1 MGHLSPFTE
10 PSVERYSSALFG
22 RLPELLFV
30 DVDFLDVNLGEKS
43 VAMEFFLGL
52 SLEMDVGVE
61 GECAKDNGV
70 SMVVVLESGVNG
82 VKRDESEICL
92 CFLSRE

>member
-30 DVDFLDVNLGEKS
+30 GDCFVNRGEKS
-43 VAMEFFLGL
+43 AAIEFFLGR
-52 SLEMDVGVE
+52 SLEMDDGVA
-61 GECAKDNGV
+61 GEVANDDGV
-70 SMVVVLESGVNG
+70 SMVVAAESGVRG
-82 VKRDESEICL
+82 AKDDDSDSCL
-92 CFLSRE
+92 SFLSRE